1 MMRETTAFMDK
12 ITTSLARNYNQ
23 FPLDMESQRPK
34 NSLKEAFIRCYNK
47 NQDWNASQE
56 NLHQFIVDGVTKL
69 DCFTYRAVNQVNGEP
84 VYWNALQ
91 QPFDE
96 FKTTDTVIYQA
107 DAPYPTADMITAWCN
122 RQRA

>member
-1 MMRETTAFMDK
+1 MTGDTTAFINK
-12 ITTSLARNYNQ
+12 ITNCLARNYNL
-23 FPLDMESQRPK
+23 FPLDMEFQRPK
-34 NSLKEAFIRCYNK
+34 SSLKEVVIRCDNR
-47 NQDWNASQE
+47 NTDWNASQE

-69 DCFTYRAVNQVNGEP
+69 DCFTYRAVNQVNGES
-84 VYWNALQ
+84 VYWNALK

-96 FKTTDTVIYQA
+96 FKTTDTVIYQT